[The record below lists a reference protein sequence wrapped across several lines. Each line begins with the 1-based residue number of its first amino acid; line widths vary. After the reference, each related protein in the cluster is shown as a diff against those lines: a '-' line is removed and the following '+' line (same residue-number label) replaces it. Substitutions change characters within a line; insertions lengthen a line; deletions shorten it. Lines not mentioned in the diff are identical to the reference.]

1 MNVRMKVW
9 VISHPWRLQ
18 NVHQIPQYLVCSVG
32 ELSGGRLVAGLRSH
46 SSQSLLKA
54 HLLTCHLHL
63 LLLPQ
68 CDLLTGSVIV
78 IAGKAMLYNPPT
90 NKLLTVQENQPAS
103 QLYNKSHNICPGILI
118 YSLRSCVCLS
128 LSACVRVCVCVRV
141 CMHACVHA
149 CTCACACVLV
159 FRLSWCFYYELS
171 FSFCSFHSHSF
182 FFQSFLWFLID
193 KWWIF
198 MVSKAVTMVYRSISL
213 ISLFCVGISKN
224 SFTL

>member
-1 MNVRMKVW
+1 MKFRGGGVKTEPVMNVHMKVW

-78 IAGKAMLYNPPT
+78 IAGKAILYNPPT
-90 NKLLTVQENQPAS
+90 NKLLTVQENQPAG

-118 YSLRSCVCLS
+118 YFLRSCVCVCLS
-128 LSACVRVCVCVRV
+128 LCMCACVLACVRACMCVCARACVHVCV
-141 CMHACVHA
+141 CMHACM
-149 CTCACACVLV
+149 CV
-159 FRLSWCFYYELS
+159 
-171 FSFCSFHSHSF
+171 
-182 FFQSFLWFLID
+182 
-193 KWWIF
+193 
-198 MVSKAVTMVYRSISL
+198 
-213 ISLFCVGISKN
+213 CVCVC
-224 SFTL
+224 